1 MAVDIFLK
9 LDPLKG
15 ESLDKDHKGEIDV
28 VSWGWGLDQ
37 TGTFHMGSGGGAG
50 KVNVH
55 DLSFTH
61 HLDTA
66 STDLMNACATGKHL
80 PKGVLIVRKAGDKPL
95 EFLKIT
101 LEDIL
106 VASVTTGGASEDDY
120 IEHVTLNFAKVKVE
134 YTPQT
139 DKGGAGVKSE
149 MNWNI
154 PANAER

>member
-15 ESLDKDHKGEIDV
+15 ESQDKDHKGQIDV
-28 VSWGWGLDQ
+28 VSWSWGLDQ

-61 HLDTA
+61 YVDTA

-80 PKGVLIVRKAGDKPL
+80 PMGVLVVRKAGDKPL

-101 LEDIL
+101 MEDIL
-106 VASVTTGGASEDDY
+106 VTSVTAGGAAEDDY
-120 IEHVTLNFAKVKVE
+120 SEHVTLNFAKIKVE

-139 DKGGAGVKSE
+139 DKGVAGVKSE
-149 MNWNI
+149 MMWNI